1 MATLLGKGRSP
12 ICQKGSLAQM
22 SGQTSRWQT
31 PEEQELSKKQEELV
45 SLQSLL
51 AQRELDLITFQGEL
65 SAFEHRYLRIIGTR
79 YAELDEVEA
88 QIAETLSRSCPKNL
102 EMKTRVSEARA
113 RANVSGEASQ
123 FDQDSI
129 KQRERFTPSDEL
141 KKFFREAAKCI
152 HPDLATDEVDRERR
166 QRFMVKLNRAYN
178 EGNEVR
184 LREILREWESSP
196 NAIKGEGVGPELIR
210 IIRKISQIQKRLETI
225 ETAIARLQSSDLY
238 RLKEEVDN
246 AGTKGQNL
254 LNEMASRLD
263 QQIAAAK
270 DHLAAL

>member
-1 MATLLGKGRSP
+1 
-12 ICQKGSLAQM
+12 M